1 MKRKRRTR
9 PTPKPARP
17 ASTSPNTGQSNP
29 AAAHNSTSKTARKHE
44 LTTKRRGELS
54 ELAFVYKAA
63 SLGFHVAK
71 PYGDSE
77 RYDFILD
84 AGHRLWRV
92 QVKSTTTLLNGL
104 YRINAHR
111 RTNHGVIPY
120 HPDEVD
126 FLIAHVIPEDAWF
139 ILPVDIVQDR
149 TSILLPPRSYW
160 ADTPPG
166 GERRRP
172 ALFAAY
178 REAWHLL
185 RNP

>member
-1 MKRKRRTR
+1 MKRKGRTSPNR
-9 PTPKPARP
+9 NPTRNQP
-17 ASTSPNTGQSNP
+17 AST
-29 AAAHNSTSKTARKHE
+29 KTAEEYE

-54 ELAFVYKAA
+54 ELAFVFKAA

-84 AGHRLWRV
+84 AGHRLWRI
-92 QVKSTTTLLNGL
+92 QIKSTTTLMCGL

-111 RTNHGVIPY
+111 RTSHGTVPY
-120 HPDEVD
+120 QPAEVD

-139 ILPVDIVQDR
+139 ILPIALIQHR
-149 TSILLPPRSYW
+149 TSVLFPPRRH
-160 ADTPPG
+160 P
-166 GERRRP
+166 RQR
-172 ALFAAY
+172 ALFAPY

-185 RNP
+185 RKP